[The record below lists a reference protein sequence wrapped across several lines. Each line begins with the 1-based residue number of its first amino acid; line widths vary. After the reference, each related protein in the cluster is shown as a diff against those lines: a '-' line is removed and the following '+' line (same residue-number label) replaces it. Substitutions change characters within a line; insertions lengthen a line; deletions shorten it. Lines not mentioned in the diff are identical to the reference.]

1 MNAEVEKF
9 DTLPK
14 IYNPHHA
21 TTPPQAESGLAAF
34 LLGST
39 PRRIHLIGV
48 AGSGMSGIAAL
59 LLALGHKVSGSD
71 KVDTQEVERLRK
83 KGLIFASPHGA
94 ELIGDAELVI
104 YSSAIRSGNPAYD
117 AAVMQGKQIARRA
130 EVLAAVMSGKQGV
143 VVCGMHGKTTTSAM
157 AAYVLRAGGLKPSHY
172 VGAEIP
178 ILGTN
183 ARWDSEGQHL
193 VAEGDESDGTLVHYH
208 PRHALVLNIEPE
220 HLDHYADL
228 KAIDAVFTQ
237 LTAQTSGA
245 IYYWADDAGASRVC
259 SALKRA
265 IPVGTGAHC
274 HYRLEGFEQQG
285 LTTSFRVFKKDQYL
299 GELQL
304 GIPGAHNAHN
314 ALLVVALATDL
325 GVPFAT
331 IAEALEAFRG
341 AKRRFELKYQDAE
354 VRVFDDYGH
363 HPTEIAA
370 TIATA
375 RGAMGNEG
383 RLVILFQPHRY
394 SRTAALIPEFAAAF
408 RDADIV
414 HVAPIYAAGEEAIPG
429 TSAGTIVHA
438 AREAGH
444 LAIHEA
450 SSVLAAGIAVAPLI
464 KKGDVI
470 ITLGAGNI
478 HEAGSFLA
486 CELTLRSRLQHAMG
500 AGTIKIAEPLAKHTT
515 MRVGGP
521 ARFWAEPETEEGFAE
536 LVRICHDEGIPQM
549 VMGRGSNLIVRDGG
563 FPGVVIHL
571 ARGSFA
577 EAVVEGNEIT
587 AGVGMKL
594 KQLAA
599 VARNAGLSGFEWMDG
614 IPGNLGGALRMN
626 AGAMGVQTFDQ
637 VVRIRFADRDG
648 NIVSRTPKE
657 IDVHYRD
664 VPILH
669 DHYALSATLS
679 GVKAP
684 LDQID
689 QLLGSSFKHRKETQP
704 AAASAGCIFKNP
716 EGISAGRLIDELG
729 LKNSAVGAARV
740 SEVHANFIV
749 NDGGA
754 TTAEILSLITRIK
767 QRALTE
773 RGIELETE
781 VSIIGEELD
790 TTPTFS

>member
-1 MNAEVEKF
+1 MRGGGGTVAATVSLQDGGELA
-9 DTLPK
+9 TL
-14 IYNPHHA
+14 
-21 TTPPQAESGLAAF
+21 

-59 LLALGHKVSGSD
+59 LLALGHRVSGSD
-71 KVDTQEVERLRK
+71 KVDTQEVERLRR
-83 KGLIFASPHGA
+83 KGLVFASPQGA
-94 ELIGDAELVI
+94 ELVSDSELVI
-104 YSSAIRSGNPAYD
+104 FSSAIRPGNPAYD
-117 AAVMQGKQIARRA
+117 AALSQGKRMARRA

-157 AAYVLRAGGLKPSHY
+157 AAHVLRAGGLKPSHY

-183 ARWDSEGQHL
+183 ARWDSEGEHL
-193 VAEGDESDGTLVHYH
+193 VAEGDESDGTLVYYH

-228 KAIDAVFTQ
+228 KAIDAVFTR
-237 LTAQTSGA
+237 LTQQTSGN
-245 IYYWADDAGASRVC
+245 IYYWADDVGATRVC
-259 SALKRA
+259 SAQERA
-265 IPVGTGAHC
+265 IPVGTTAHC
-274 HYRLEGFEQQG
+274 HYRLEGLEQQG
-285 LTTSFRVFKKDQYL
+285 LNTCFVVFCGNQLLGRV
-299 GELQL
+299 QL

-314 ALLVVALATDL
+314 ALLVIALAIDL
-325 GVPFAT
+325 GVPFAV

-341 AKRRFELKYQDAE
+341 AKRRFELKYQDCE
-354 VRVFDDYGH
+354 VRIFDDYGH

-375 RGAMGNEG
+375 RGAMEDAG
-383 RLVILFQPHRY
+383 RLVVLFQPHRY
-394 SRTAALIPEFAAAF
+394 SRTAALVPEFAAAF

-414 HVAPIYAAGEEAIPG
+414 YVAPIYPAGEAPIPG
-429 TSAGTIVHA
+429 IDAGTIVLA

-444 LAIHEA
+444 SYIFQAA
-450 SSVLAAGIAVAPLI
+450 SVLAAGIAVAPLI
-464 KKGDVI
+464 KKGDLIVS
-470 ITLGAGNI
+470 LGAGNI
-478 HEAGSFLA
+478 HEAGSFLVR
-486 CELTLRSRLQHAMG
+486 ELTLRTQLRRAMG
-500 AGTIKIAEPLAKHTT
+500 EGTIRIAEPLSKHTT

-536 LVRICHDEGIPQM
+536 LVRVCHDEGIPLM

-577 EAVVEGNEIT
+577 EATVEGNEIT

-594 KQLAA
+594 KQIAA

-637 VVRIRFADRDG
+637 VARLRLADQDG
-648 NIVSRTPKE
+648 NIVTRTPDE
-657 IDVHYRD
+657 IEVHYRN

-669 DHYALSATLS
+669 NHYALSATLS
-679 GVKAP
+679 GVP
-684 LDQID
+684 SPVDQID
-689 QLLGSSFKHRKETQP
+689 RLLGSSFKHRKETQP

-716 EGISAGRLIDELG
+716 GAISAGRLIEELG
-729 LKNSAVGAARV
+729 FKNSAIGGARV

-754 TTAEILSLITRIK
+754 TASEILSLISRIQDK
-767 QRALTE
+767 ARAE

-781 VSIIGEELD
+781 VSIIGEDPDEI
-790 TTPTFS
+790 PIFQ

>member
-1 MNAEVEKF
+1 MRGGGGTVAGTVSLQDGGELA
-9 DTLPK
+9 TL
-14 IYNPHHA
+14 
-21 TTPPQAESGLAAF
+21 

-59 LLALGHKVSGSD
+59 LLALGHRVSGSD
-71 KVDTQEVERLRK
+71 KVDTQEVERLRR
-83 KGLIFASPHGA
+83 KGLVFASPQGA
-94 ELIGDAELVI
+94 ELVSDSELVI
-104 YSSAIRSGNPAYD
+104 FSSAIRPGNPAYD
-117 AAVMQGKQIARRA
+117 AALTQGKRMARRA

-157 AAYVLRAGGLKPSHY
+157 AAHVLRAGGLKPSHY

-183 ARWDSEGQHL
+183 ARWDSEGEHL
-193 VAEGDESDGTLVHYH
+193 VAEGDESDGTLVYYH

-220 HLDHYADL
+220 HLDHYADM

-237 LTAQTSGA
+237 LTQQTSGN
-245 IYYWADDAGASRVC
+245 IYYWADDAGATRVC
-259 SALKRA
+259 SAQERA
-265 IPVGTGAHC
+265 IPVGTAAHC
-274 HYRLEGFEQQG
+274 HYRLEGLEQQG
-285 LTTSFRVFKKDQYL
+285 LTTCFVVFCGNQLLGRV
-299 GELQL
+299 QL

-314 ALLVVALATDL
+314 ALLVIALAMDL
-325 GVPFAT
+325 GVPFAV

-341 AKRRFELKYQDAE
+341 AKRRFELKYQDSE

-375 RGAMGNEG
+375 RGAMEGAG
-383 RLVILFQPHRY
+383 RLVVLFQPHRY
-394 SRTAALIPEFAAAF
+394 SRTAALVPEFAAAF

-414 HVAPIYAAGEEAIPG
+414 YVAPIYSAGEAPIPG
-429 TSAGTIVHA
+429 IDASTIVLA

-444 LAIHEA
+444 PYIFQAA
-450 SSVLAAGIAVAPLI
+450 SVLAAGIAVAPLI
-464 KKGDVI
+464 KKGDFIVS
-470 ITLGAGNI
+470 LGAGNI
-478 HEAGSFLA
+478 HEAGSFLVR
-486 CELTLRSRLQHAMG
+486 ELTLRTQLRRAMG
-500 AGTIKIAEPLAKHTT
+500 EGAIRIAEPLSKHTT

-521 ARFWAEPETEEGFAE
+521 ARFWAEPETEEGFAD
-536 LVRICHDEGIPQM
+536 LVRVCHDEGIPLM

-577 EAVVEGNEIT
+577 EATVEGNEIT

-594 KQLAA
+594 KQIAA

-637 VVRIRFADRDG
+637 VARLRLADQDG
-648 NIVSRTPKE
+648 NIVSRTSDE
-657 IDVHYRD
+657 IEVHYRN
-664 VPILH
+664 VPVLH
-669 DHYALSATLS
+669 NHYALSATLS
-679 GVKAP
+679 GVP
-684 LDQID
+684 SPVDQID
-689 QLLGSSFKHRKETQP
+689 RLLGSSFKHRKETQP

-716 EGISAGRLIDELG
+716 GAISAGRLIEELG
-729 LKNSAVGAARV
+729 FKNSAIGGARV

-754 TTAEILSLITRIK
+754 TAAEILSLISRIQDK
-767 QRALTE
+767 ARAE

-781 VSIIGEELD
+781 VSIIGEDPDEI
-790 TTPTFS
+790 PIFQ

>member
-1 MNAEVEKF
+1 MRATEEA
-9 DTLPK
+9 DT
-14 IYNPHHA
+14 A
-21 TTPPQAESGLAAF
+21 TAPLQRDMKLAPF
-34 LLGST
+34 LLGSI

-59 LLALGHKVSGSD
+59 LLALGHRVSGSD
-71 KVDTQEVERLRK
+71 KVDTLEVERLRK
-83 KGLIFASPHGA
+83 KGLVFASPHGA
-94 ELIGDAELVI
+94 EFVADAELVI
-104 YSSAIRSGNPAYD
+104 FSSAIRAGNPAYD
-117 AAVMQGKQIARRA
+117 AALSQGKRLARRA
-130 EVLAAVMSGKQGV
+130 EVLAGVMSGKQGV

-157 AAYVLRAGGLKPSHY
+157 AAHVLRAGGLKPSHY

-183 ARWDSEGQHL
+183 ARWDSEGEHL
-193 VAEGDESDGTLVHYH
+193 IAEGDESDGTLVYYH
-208 PRHALVLNIEPE
+208 PKHAIVLNIEPE

-228 KAIDAVFTQ
+228 EAIDTVFTQ
-237 LTAQTSGA
+237 LTGQTSGNV
-245 IYYWADDAGASRVC
+245 YYWADDEGATRVC
-259 SALKRA
+259 SKQERA
-265 IPVGTGAHC
+265 IAVGTGTDC
-274 HYRLEGFEQQG
+274 RYRLEGLEQRG
-285 LTTSFRVFKKDQYL
+285 LTTSFTVFQGDQLL
-299 GELQL
+299 GSVQL

-314 ALLVVALATDL
+314 ALLVIALATDL
-325 GVPFAT
+325 GVPFVA

-354 VRVFDDYGH
+354 VIVFDDYGH

-375 RGAMGNEG
+375 RGAMGGEG
-383 RLVILFQPHRY
+383 RLVVLFQPHRY

-408 RDADIV
+408 RGADIV
-414 HVAPIYAAGEEAIPG
+414 HVAPIYPAGENPIPG
-429 TSAGTIVHA
+429 IDAGTIVHA

-444 LAIHEA
+444 AAIFQA
-450 SSVLAAGIAVAPLI
+450 PSVLAAGIAVAPQI
-464 KKGDVI
+464 KKGDLVI
-470 ITLGAGNI
+470 SLGAGNI
-478 HEAGSFLA
+478 HEAGSFLVR
-486 CELTLRSRLQHAMG
+486 ELTLRSRLQEAMG
-500 AGTIKIAEPLAKHTT
+500 EGAIRIAEPLSKHTT

-536 LVRICHDEGIPQM
+536 LVRICHDEGIPVM

-571 ARGSFA
+571 ARGRFA
-577 EAVVEGNEIT
+577 QSVVEGNEIT

-637 VVRIRFADRDG
+637 VMRIRFADRDG
-648 NIVSRTPKE
+648 NIVSRSPAE
-657 IDVHYRD
+657 IEVHYRN

-679 GVKAP
+679 GVPAP
-684 LDQID
+684 LDKID
-689 QLLGSSFKHRKETQP
+689 DLMGSSFKHRKETQP

-716 EGISAGRLIDELG
+716 GDISAGRLIDELG
-729 LKNSAVGAARV
+729 LKNSTIGAARV
-740 SEVHANFIV
+740 SEVHGNFIV

-754 TTAEILSLITRIK
+754 TATEILSLISRIK
-767 QRALTE
+767 EKARAE

-781 VSIIGEELD
+781 VSIIGED
-790 TTPTFS
+790 PDVIPIFQ